1 MHEDDHAASLVLVEA
16 NARGMASPACAVC
29 IGALNLLSQ
38 VGAAPPRHF
47 HPGAQLPTLFLLA
60 QDIECITSTAGSA
73 TSSVTLAVRSD
84 KQVYVHLRSLMRAD
98 DRRLIAVQHGHSR
111 LSLWTVVAVD
121 QPRPLTIAQE

>member
-1 MHEDDHAASLVLVEA
+1 
-16 NARGMASPACAVC
+16 MASPTCAVC

-47 HPGAQLPTLFLLA
+47 HPDAQLPTLFLLA

-84 KQVYVHLRSLMRAD
+84 KQVYVHRWHARAMVTCD
-98 DRRLIAVQHGHSR
+98 VGIVRQNQSR
-111 LSLWTVVAVD
+111 LSLWRVVTLHLPPALSFA
-121 QPRPLTIAQE
+121 PGH